1 MEGVKG
7 HNFLLIIQNP
17 EALSVTTE
25 MNNSNSPLSSKTSTL
40 KKLATFK
47 KIIVCRNLK
56 LHQDGLNMKHLYAY
70 KVANV
75 TVINSKTK
83 T

>member
-47 KIIVCRNLK
+47 KIIVFSGVQKSQASSRWAQYEASVCV
-56 LHQDGLNMKHLYAY
+56 QSG
-70 KVANV
+70 
-75 TVINSKTK
+75 
-83 T
+83 